1 MIREVYSN
9 DELSR
14 ALDELIGGSGV
25 TKVWLSERMGIPNQ
39 NFNRTLS
46 KKNLSLDD
54 ANKILKPL
62 RLKAKI
68 IIEYD

>member
-14 ALDELIGGSGV
+14 ALDDLIGGSGV

-54 ANKILKPL
+54 VNKILKPL
-62 RLKAKI
+62 RLSAKI
-68 IIEYD
+68 VIDYD